1 MCGAGGIWIKDFDQ
15 NERNKSC
22 IEHWCGL
29 GDNTGV
35 GISEVGYENVAWIQS
50 TQVRVHFFNVFNTTV
65 RNLDALQTEKF
76 ESFEGLS
83 YSQERPYSS
92 LLLLNRLELNCSYM

>member
-1 MCGAGGIWIKDFDQ
+1 MCEAGGIWIKDFDQ

-35 GISEVGYENVAWIQS
+35 GISEI
-50 TQVRVHFFNVFNTTV
+50 
-65 RNLDALQTEKF
+65 
-76 ESFEGLS
+76 
-83 YSQERPYSS
+83 
-92 LLLLNRLELNCSYM
+92 